1 MGFAGVMTSL
11 MERAMKDALAAHWRL
26 FLVQGIAMV
35 VLGVFALGAPMA
47 ASIAVELYIGSLF
60 LVSGVVGLVAIFAA
74 RDVPA
79 FLWGMLTAALSIV
92 VGILLID
99 RPITGALSLTLVLA
113 AFFLAEGVF
122 QIAASINYRTVIP
135 NSWIWMLISGL
146 FDLALAAMIWAL
158 WPISAIWTLGLFV
171 GVNLIS
177 SGWAAITAGLAGKRI
192 AKDGV
197 HAAAPAS

>member
-1 MGFAGVMTSL
+1 MAFKGVLTGL
-11 MERAMKDALAAHWRL
+11 MERAVKDALAAHWRL
-26 FLVQGIAMV
+26 LLVQGIAMV
-35 VLGVFALGAPMA
+35 ILGALAVGAPMA
-47 ASIAVELYIGSLF
+47 ASIAVELYIGGLF

-79 FLWGMLTAALSIV
+79 FLWGLLTAALSIV

-99 RPITGALSLTLVLA
+99 RPIAGTLSLTLVLA

-135 NSWIWMLISGL
+135 NSWIWMLLSGL
-146 FDLALAAMIWAL
+146 LDLVLAASIWVL
-158 WPISAIWTLGLFV
+158 WPISAIWALGLLA

-177 SGWAAITAGLAGKRI
+177 SGWAAIMAALAGKQL
-192 AKDGV
+192 AKDAV
-197 HAAAPAS
+197 RSAAPAL

>member
-1 MGFAGVMTSL
+1 MAFAGVMTSL
-11 MERAMKDALAAHWRL
+11 MERAVKDALAAHWRL
-26 FLVQGIAMV
+26 FFIQGIAMV

-47 ASIAVELYIGSLF
+47 ASIAVELYIGGLF
-60 LVSGVVGLVAIFAA
+60 LVSGVIGLAAIFAA

-99 RPITGALSLTLVLA
+99 RPIAGALSLTLVLA

-146 FDLALAAMIWAL
+146 
-158 WPISAIWTLGLFV
+158 
-171 GVNLIS
+171 
-177 SGWAAITAGLAGKRI
+177 
-192 AKDGV
+192 
-197 HAAAPAS
+197 